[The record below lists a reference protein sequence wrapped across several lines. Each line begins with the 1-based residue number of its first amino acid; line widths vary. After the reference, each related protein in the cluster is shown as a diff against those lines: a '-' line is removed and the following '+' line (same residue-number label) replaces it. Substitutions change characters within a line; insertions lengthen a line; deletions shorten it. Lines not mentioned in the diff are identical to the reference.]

1 MREEGNGREQEAAWE
16 PESDNNS
23 HTALC
28 LLSAVTQWKGTQV
41 ALHEYT
47 VTERSI
53 SLGKITIIE
62 LFQQTPSSSPPH
74 SVQTLEPKANRGNAD
89 SGCLWKLSP
98 ESPKEQSET
107 SLYNRH
113 ISTIASQMSF
123 KSSLTLTTSKE
134 RKEAWWYYL
143 NLHFYAV
150 KKWW

>member
-1 MREEGNGREQEAAWE
+1 M
-16 PESDNNS
+16 
-23 HTALC
+23 
-28 LLSAVTQWKGTQV
+28 
-41 ALHEYT
+41 ALHGYT

-98 ESPKEQSET
+98 GSPKGQSET

-113 ISTIASQMSF
+113 VYIISSQMSF
-123 KSSLTLTTSKE
+123 KSSLTLTTSTE
-134 RKEAWWYYL
+134 RKEA
-143 NLHFYAV
+143 
-150 KKWW
+150 